1 MKFKKLISMIFLFQ
15 SLCSSSP
22 CNPLEKRDII
32 FINILHVAIER
43 AAATIS
49 YLNIFPEAYRVMMQ
63 SHKNILLKIKNPS
76 CDTKE
81 VKNSVNQ
88 ITLFLDILDNMES
101 VFYQFAHIFDGLYPI
116 LSVDEK
122 EEWVC
127 YKNKIKDEIIKQVC
141 HFKFI
146 LHFLNNIIDFKH
158 TRSYEQKRFL
168 NQFSNTIDTFLSE
181 YIFKYDRDFLYHFFY
196 DNFDRLQ
203 DILQTSLGGL
213 YGQFVEIW
221 LVVEKVRYHFYIKLY
236 NTLIESYF
244 KTHGH
249 LPDKIKYLS
258 GEYYCDGVLSIVS

>member
-1 MKFKKLISMIFLFQ
+1 MIFLFQ

-196 DNFDRLQ
+196 DNFDSMLKY
-203 DILQTSLGGL
+203 ILNLDMHYDMFYLNIQIHIYFLILLLIHHHIL
-213 YGQFVEIW
+213 YMMWGPQYEFQFLFV
-221 LVVEKVRYHFYIKLY
+221 H
-236 NTLIESYF
+236 
-244 KTHGH
+244 
-249 LPDKIKYLS
+249 
-258 GEYYCDGVLSIVS
+258 